1 MSGAGAAPSRARA
14 FFVEGPRQGA
24 IRSVPLEALGSG
36 MARVTTRF
44 SAVSRG
50 TECTVF
56 QGRVPESERERMRC
70 PHQSGDFPY
79 PVKYGYASVGRVTAG
94 SSVWLGRSV
103 FCLYPHQTEY
113 VVAERALV
121 ALPEDVPES
130 RAVLAANLETALNA
144 TWDARPLPG
153 DRISVIGAGVVGAL
167 VAYLLRG
174 LPGAEVELV
183 DTNAARS
190 ELARALGVRF
200 RTPEQATPERDLVF
214 HASGNPAGLETG
226 LELAG
231 KGADVVELSFYGST
245 PVTLAL
251 GGRFHS
257 QRLALRSSQV
267 GSVSPNARARFD
279 HHARLSLALS
289 LCRDPLL
296 DGLISAE
303 CEFEDLPAVLPA
315 LCDHAR
321 DVLCQRVKYA

>member
-1 MSGAGAAPSRARA
+1 LSGASAARSIARA
-14 FFVEGPRQGA
+14 FFVEGPAQGG
-24 IRSVPLEALGSG
+24 IRDVPVDEPGAG

-56 QGRVPESERERMRC
+56 QGRVPSTEYERMRC
-70 PHQSGDFPY
+70 PHQGGDFPY
-79 PVKYGYASVGRVTAG
+79 PVKYGYANVGRVTLG
-94 SSVWLGRSV
+94 SDAWVGRSV

-113 VVAERALV
+113 VVAESALV
-121 ALPEDVPES
+121 PLPEDVPET

-167 VAYLLRG
+167 VAYLVRC

-183 DTNAARS
+183 DTNPARG

-200 RTPEQATPERDLVF
+200 RVPEQATRDRDLVF
-214 HASGNPAGLETG
+214 HASGNPAGLETA
-226 LELAG
+226 LQIAG
-231 KGADVVELSFYGST
+231 KGADVMELSFYGAT
-245 PVTLAL
+245 PVTLGL

-257 QRLALRSSQV
+257 QRLAIRSSQV

-296 DGLISAE
+296 DVLIGAE
-303 CEFEDLPAVLPA
+303 CHFEDLPAILPA
-315 LCDHAR
+315 LCDPAR